1 MLIIVSEI
9 LLVCKQFTIFLPFPF
24 DTCHFH
30 LEDASNFFLADLVE
44 NLGFEID
51 PSVLGYEPYNLFE

>member
-1 MLIIVSEI
+1 
-9 LLVCKQFTIFLPFPF
+9 
-24 DTCHFH
+24 

-51 PSVLGYEPYNLFE
+51 PSVLGYEPYNLFEEFFIKDQ